1 MSIELIDLLSRQNRR
16 SKSCERNGGLT
27 LLECLV
33 AIAMIGVSTAT
44 IAPVMLFSVATRVQS
59 QKAEQALQLAQLEI
73 DTIRV
78 EVERGNNA
86 FVSSYPKTLETEDDI
101 AETDAPENVYSA
113 LTTDPKDAR
122 AADID
127 DDGEDD
133 FAIQVFRT
141 EGVLDPNG
149 DPMAFRVG
157 VRVYDVDAV
166 RNNPSSALLTDQ
178 ASLAFTS
185 GEGQRGL
192 RPLATLYT
200 DIVSGDRDLSLCNYR
215 EYIDSFSSAPAAN
228 VNDNIDC
235 S

>member
-1 MSIELIDLLSRQNRR
+1 MSGRLINLLSRQN
-16 SKSCERNGGLT
+16 SYLKNSGLT

-33 AIAMIGVSTAT
+33 AIAMIGVSSAT

-86 FVSSYPKTLETEDDI
+86 FALSYPKTLEAEDAI
-101 AETDAPENVYSA
+101 AETDTPNNVSSA
-113 LTTDPKDAR
+113 LTSDVRNAR
-122 AADID
+122 ATDID
-127 DDGEDD
+127 DDGDDD
-133 FAIQVFRT
+133 FAVQVFRT
-141 EGVLDPNG
+141 EGILDSDGVPV
-149 DPMAFRVG
+149 AFRLG

-166 RNNPSSALLTDQ
+166 RTNSSALLKDQ
-178 ASLAFTS
+178 ASLTFTS

-192 RPLATLYT
+192 RPLAILYT
-200 DIVSGDRDLSLCNYR
+200 DIVSGDRDLSLCSYR
-215 EYIDSFSSAPAAN
+215 EYVDSFSSSPTAN
-228 VNDNIDC
+228 VNENIDC

>member
-1 MSIELIDLLSRQNRR
+1 MSVRLISSLL
-16 SKSCERNGGLT
+16 ERNNSIGKSYLGNSGLT

-33 AIAMIGVSTAT
+33 AITIIGVSTAT

-78 EVERGNNA
+78 EIERGNNA
-86 FVSSYPKTLETEDDI
+86 FVSNYPQTPRSEDEI
-101 AETDAPENVYSA
+101 AETATPGNVSLI
-113 LTTDPKDAR
+113 LTSDLSDAR
-122 AADID
+122 AADVD
-127 DDGEDD
+127 DDGDDD
-133 FAIQVFRT
+133 FALQVFRT
-141 EGVLDPNG
+141 EGISDASGN
-149 DPMAFRVG
+149 PMAFRVG

-166 RNNPSSALLTDQ
+166 RNNSGSLLKDQ

-192 RPLATLYT
+192 RPLAILYT
-200 DIVSGDRDLSLCNYR
+200 DIVAGDRDLSLCNYR
-215 EYIDSFSSAPAAN
+215 QYIDPSAT